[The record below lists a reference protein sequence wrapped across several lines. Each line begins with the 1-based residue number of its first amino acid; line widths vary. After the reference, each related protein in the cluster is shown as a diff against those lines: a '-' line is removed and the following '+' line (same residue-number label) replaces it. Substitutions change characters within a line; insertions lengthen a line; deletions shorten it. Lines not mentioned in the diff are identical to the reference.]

1 MKQEIK
7 NSLNEFENRV
17 NDTKGRVKTYFCG
30 DEQSRNAVYLVCEGK
45 GYGYGYEL
53 CIRVDRL
60 CVFDAYSSKTVE
72 EAFKKM
78 RNEFYKFIKKTK
90 KEFADNGFAY
100 DEYIDTL
107 DELKSVIAG

>member
-7 NSLNEFENRV
+7 NRLNEFENRV

-30 DEQSRNAVYLVCEGK
+30 DERSRNAVYMVCEGK
-45 GYGYGYEL
+45 GYGYGYDL
-53 CIRVDRL
+53 CVRVDNI
-60 CVFDAYSSKTVE
+60 CVFNAYSSETVE
-72 EAFKKM
+72 QAFKDM
-78 RNEFYKFIKKTK
+78 RNGFYKFIKKTK
-90 KEFADNGFAY
+90 KEFTDNGFAY